1 MNSSKKPVPFQGVFS
16 IPLDVGRSP
25 RWDQLDGWWM
35 GRWMNEWIG
44 KRCTLTILML
54 GMVTHGLFYIFLF
67 SFWLV
72 FTSVPGWRIHN
83 CSKKP
88 TKKKWCA
95 AYLGCELD
103 TFKPFQIVLVVPLI
117 RISSPKHIKERPC
130 AAYLGCEPETPKGV
144 YHHNCNFFVGNMMMN
159 QWSLR
164 RLIFTQIN
172 RFGVMKTHLLQNLDP
187 Q

>member
-1 MNSSKKPVPFQGVFS
+1 
-16 IPLDVGRSP
+16 
-25 RWDQLDGWWM
+25 
-35 GRWMNEWIG
+35 
-44 KRCTLTILML
+44 ML

-103 TFKPFQIVLVVPLI
+103 TFKPFQIVFGGTFNPDLFAEAHQGEAMRRVPRL
-117 RISSPKHIKERPC
+117 RARNPKRGIS
-130 AAYLGCEPETPKGV
+130 
-144 YHHNCNFFVGNMMMN
+144 
-159 QWSLR
+159 
-164 RLIFTQIN
+164 
-172 RFGVMKTHLLQNLDP
+172 P
-187 Q
+187 QL